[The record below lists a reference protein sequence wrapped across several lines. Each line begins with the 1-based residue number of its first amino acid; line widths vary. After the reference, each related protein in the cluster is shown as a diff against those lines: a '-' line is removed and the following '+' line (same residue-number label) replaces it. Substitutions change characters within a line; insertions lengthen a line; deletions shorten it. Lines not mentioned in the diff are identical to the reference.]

1 MNEDKPSPRAD
12 LFIGIAFLAV
22 SIGILVGALRM
33 DRLERLQATIYTAPG
48 LVPGILG
55 AALGLMSVLLIVRS
69 VRAGAAVGVLPSA
82 RIGQHWRLAA
92 ALVLC
97 LGFALGLVGRGP
109 PFWLGAAIFVSAFVF
124 VFQFD
129 DRRQAGTL
137 GRGVVF
143 AAGYGLVVGLAIHH
157 LFQDVFLVRLP

>member
-1 MNEDKPSPRAD
+1 MTEEKPSPLAD
-12 LFIGIAFLAV
+12 LLTGLALLAL
-22 SIGILVGALRM
+22 SIGIIAGALLM

-55 AALGLMSVLLIVRS
+55 AVLALMSLILIGRS
-69 VRAGAAVGVLPSA
+69 IRAGVGPVPA
-82 RIGQHWRLAA
+82 MRIGQHWRLAA

-109 PFWLGAAIFVSAFVF
+109 PFWLGAAIFAAAFVF
-124 VFQFD
+124 VFQFPE
-129 DRRQAGTL
+129 RRRAGTL
-137 GRGVVF
+137 ARGVLF
-143 AAGYGLVVGLAIHH
+143 AAGFGLVAGLAIHY